1 MRKREW
7 PLPTK
12 RKGRQLERLSLKVEP
27 AFKLALEEYSVE
39 ESQRLGRLVS
49 KATIL
54 QALALESD
62 ARLRRLSK
70 NNQR

>member
-7 PLPTK
+7 PLPVK
-12 RKGRQLERLSLKVEP
+12 RKGQQLERLSLKVHP
-27 AFKLALEEYSVE
+27 AFKRALEQYSVE

-54 QALALESD
+54 QSLSLEQD
-62 ARLRRLSK
+62 ARLRRLTNSK
-70 NNQR
+70 